1 MKGEGSLRFGLAD
14 EKGRVLV
21 YIAADV
27 DFERPLIDTLLA
39 LQPKFKLDKKFP
51 IDYLLLNLLSK
62 KEPLSKSSEGS
73 LFPFSSSLFHFIYFL
88 FFISFLCV
96 IIFLL
101 TLFII

>member
-51 IDYLLLNLLSK
+51 IDYLVLNLLSK

-73 LFPFSSSLFHFIYFL
+73 LHLSLFSSSLPFLFIYFL
-88 FFISFLCV
+88 NLYYFYV
-96 IIFLL
+96 
-101 TLFII
+101 